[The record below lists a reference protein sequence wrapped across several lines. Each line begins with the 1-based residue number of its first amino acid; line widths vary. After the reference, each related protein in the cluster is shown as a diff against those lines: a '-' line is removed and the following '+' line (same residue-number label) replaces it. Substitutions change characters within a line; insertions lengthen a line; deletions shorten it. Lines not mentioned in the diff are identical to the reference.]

1 MAEEPNRWES
11 VYRSKAESETSW
23 FEDRPQVSLDLIA
36 ATGATIDAAIVDVGA
51 GASRLVDCLLEQG
64 FHRIT
69 VLDLSHTALA
79 KARARLPDDA
89 SVEWVVA
96 NVLDWQPSEHFDVW
110 RDRAAFHFL
119 TDAADQEAYLQV
131 MDRALV
137 PGGHAII
144 GTFAPDGPEKCSGL
158 PVARYDAALLA
169 ERLGPDYRLIQS
181 LMHDHHAPWGSLQ
194 QFTFGLFRKPDASD
208 ISLPDLPEQDRQASL
223 DHCGC
228 RSSTTTG

>member
-1 MAEEPNRWES
+1 MGSEPNRWED
-11 VYRSKAESETSW
+11 VYQSKDEAETSW

-36 ATGATIDAAIVDVGA
+36 ATGATRDATIVDVGA
-51 GASRLVDCLLEQG
+51 GASRLVDCLLALS

-69 VLDLSHTALA
+69 VLDLSETALT

-89 SVEWVVA
+89 PVEWVVA
-96 NVLDWQPSEHFDVW
+96 NVLKWQPSGHFDVW
-110 RDRAAFHFL
+110 HDRAAFHFL
-119 TDAADQEAYLQV
+119 TAAADQEAYLQV

-169 ERLGPDYRLIQS
+169 ERLGPDYQLIRS
-181 LMHDHHAPWGSLQ
+181 LIHDHHTPWGSMQ
-194 QFTFGLFRKPDASD
+194 RFHFGLFKKN
-208 ISLPDLPEQDRQASL
+208 
-223 DHCGC
+223 
-228 RSSTTTG
+228 

>member
-1 MAEEPNRWES
+1 MAEDPNRWEG
-11 VYRSKAESETSW
+11 VYHSKAEAETSW
-23 FEDRPQVSLDLIA
+23 YEERPQASLDLIA
-36 ATGATIDAAIVDVGA
+36 ATGATSEAAIVDVGA

-69 VLDLSHTALA
+69 VLDLSDTALA

-89 SVEWVVA
+89 PVAWVVA
-96 NVLDWQPSEHFDVW
+96 NVLDWRPSGHFDVW
-110 RDRAAFHFL
+110 HDRAAFHFL
-119 TDAADQEAYLQV
+119 TNAADQETYLRV

-169 ERLGPDYRLIQS
+169 ERLGPGYRLIQS
-181 LMHDHHAPWGSLQ
+181 LIHDHHTPWGSMQ
-194 QFTFGLFRKPDASD
+194 RFHFGLFKK
-208 ISLPDLPEQDRQASL
+208 
-223 DHCGC
+223 
-228 RSSTTTG
+228 T